1 MNQSSRRYVVA
12 GLVWASVAVLLV
24 MWLLGVAFNVGGPLI
39 NVLLLLAGIGIEYD
53 CRPVAGR
60 SRNSGNESRQGSS
73 GTSRSE
79 EKMAA

>member
-1 MNQSSRRYVVA
+1 MA

-24 MWLLGVAFNVGGPLI
+24 MWLFGVTFNVGGPLI
-39 NVLLLLAGIGIEYD
+39 NVLLLMAGSGIECN

-60 SRNSGNESRQGSS
+60 SRNSGNLSRQGSS

-79 EKMAA
+79 EEVAA

>member
-1 MNQSSRRYVVA
+1 MAGVV
-12 GLVWASVAVLLV
+12 WTSVAVLLV
-24 MWLLGVAFNVGGPLI
+24 MWLLGVTFSVGGPFI
-39 NVLLLLAGIGIEYD
+39 NVLLLFAGIGIECT

-60 SRNSGNESRQGSS
+60 SRNSGNVSRQGSS